1 MVDKVYAVVD
11 TNVIVSALISKKAES
26 YPLLVMGH
34 VYVGNIIPVYNDDI
48 IKEYREVLTREKF
61 HLNSQDVDQA
71 LKVITDYG
79 LNLNRTPVLNENFPD
94 SKDVVFYE
102 VKMSKDDAYL
112 ITGNTKHFPKKA
124 FVVTPRE
131 MIAILSSKNEN
142 DTDDSPAT
150 S

>member
-1 MVDKVYAVVD
+1 M
-11 TNVIVSALISKKAES
+11 
-26 YPLLVMGH
+26 
-34 VYVGNIIPVYNDDI
+34 
-48 IKEYREVLTREKF
+48 
-61 HLNSQDVDQA
+61 DQA